1 MTTKNKK
8 FSRLTKALLE
18 TAEDMRDADIMTQD
32 TYDKITMRHLGHKE
46 KAEVEFLTGEITG
59 KDVQL
64 MREKAR
70 LSQAVFAR
78 YLNVTPGYVSK
89 LERGEKR
96 PTGSTVVLLNLI
108 KQRGIDAVLGAA

>member
-8 FSRLTKALLE
+8 NSRLTNALLE
-18 TAEDMRDADIMTQD
+18 TAKDMHKAKIMTQD

-46 KAEVEFLTGEITG
+46 KAEVGILVGEVSG
-59 KDVQL
+59 REVQL
-64 MREKAR
+64 MRKKAR
-70 LSQAVFAR
+70 MSQAVFAR

-89 LERGEKR
+89 LERGETH

-108 KQRGIDAVLGAA
+108 KQKGIDAIIP

>member
-1 MTTKNKK
+1 MTTKNKEL
-8 FSRLTKALLE
+8 SRLTKALLE
-18 TAEDMRDADIMTQD
+18 TAKDMRNAKIMTQD

-46 KAEVEFLTGEITG
+46 KAEVDLLVGEITG
-59 KDVQL
+59 KEVQQ

-70 LSQAVFAR
+70 MSQAVFAR

-89 LERGEKR
+89 LERGETH

-108 KQRGIDAVLGAA
+108 KQKGIDAVF